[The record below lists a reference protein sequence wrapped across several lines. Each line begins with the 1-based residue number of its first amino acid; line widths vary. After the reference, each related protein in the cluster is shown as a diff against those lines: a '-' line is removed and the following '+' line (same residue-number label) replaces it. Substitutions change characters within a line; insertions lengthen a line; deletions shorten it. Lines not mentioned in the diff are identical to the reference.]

1 MLPWDPGVME
11 SKININ
17 IEQCLKTK
25 DHCLSIK
32 ASSERIL
39 KIDSSK
45 KAFGNY
51 ITQLMVGLCIWD
63 FCYPASEKLSLVL
76 MFQASKIT

>member
-11 SKININ
+11 SKSNTN
-17 IEQCLKTK
+17 IEQCLKAK
-25 DHCLSIK
+25 DHCSSIK

-45 KAFGNY
+45 KAFGDY
-51 ITQLMVGLCIWD
+51 ITQLIVGLRIWD
-63 FCYPASEKLSLVL
+63 FFYPASEKLSLVL
-76 MFQASKIT
+76 ILQASKIT